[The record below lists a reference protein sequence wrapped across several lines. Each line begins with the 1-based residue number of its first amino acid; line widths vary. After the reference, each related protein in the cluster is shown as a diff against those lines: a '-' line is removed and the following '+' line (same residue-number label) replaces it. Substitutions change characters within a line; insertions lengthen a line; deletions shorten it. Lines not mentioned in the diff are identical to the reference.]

1 VTRLSGTSTEVN
13 NPRPAALHR
22 VPRIFTPENDS
33 SDILTDVLVLLPN
46 AAACDIAFIPGGT
59 RPKSIVQTEQ
69 VGRCLVNQYVCRR

>member
-22 VPRIFTPENDS
+22 VPRIFTPENVS
-33 SDILTDVLVLLPN
+33 SDILTDVLILLRN
-46 AAACDIAFIPGGT
+46 AAAFDIVFIPDGT

-69 VGRCLVNQYVCRR
+69 AGRA